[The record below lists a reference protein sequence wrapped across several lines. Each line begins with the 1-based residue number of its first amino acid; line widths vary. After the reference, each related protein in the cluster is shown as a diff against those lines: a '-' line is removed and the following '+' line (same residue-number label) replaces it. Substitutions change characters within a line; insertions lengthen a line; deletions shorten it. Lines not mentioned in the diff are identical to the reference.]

1 MTTAHT
7 HGETMRTLTLTRE
20 QAAALR
26 ALLIEAKHGVPKVGA
41 VMAPRLAAQRRAE
54 ADLLYPLADRLRS

>member
-1 MTTAHT
+1 M
-7 HGETMRTLTLTRE
+7 TLTLTRE